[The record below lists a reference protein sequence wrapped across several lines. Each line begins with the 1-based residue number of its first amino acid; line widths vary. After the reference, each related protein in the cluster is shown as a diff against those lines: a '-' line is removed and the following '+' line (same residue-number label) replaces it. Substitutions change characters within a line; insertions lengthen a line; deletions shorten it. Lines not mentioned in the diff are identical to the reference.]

1 MSRENV
7 VQFHDRDRSV
17 KLRALALF
25 LFIGL
30 MWFVRGID
38 AFLPAGFSS
47 AGVGIVPRS
56 SGGLEGIVITPFVH
70 ASWEHLIANTIPL
83 AVLGALILLRGLAE
97 FLFALIT
104 SAFISGAGTWLFG
117 EGHAQHVGASGI
129 VLGFIG
135 FLLFRSAF
143 DRRLSSLIMTII
155 VAGLYGTAV
164 GASLIPEEGI
174 SWSGHFFGFLGGFV
188 AARLRYRT
196 APKIYPG
203 EHPLAVLNMP
213 RMME

>member
-38 AFLPAGFSS
+38 AFLPVGFSS

-83 AVLGALILLRGLAE
+83 AGPRAPLFLPGPAGIFFSPVSPPVLSRAGPS
-97 FLFALIT
+97 LFCA
-104 SAFISGAGTWLFG
+104 
-117 EGHAQHVGASGI
+117 GHA
-129 VLGFIG
+129 
-135 FLLFRSAF
+135 
-143 DRRLSSLIMTII
+143 
-155 VAGLYGTAV
+155 
-164 GASLIPEEGI
+164 P
-174 SWSGHFFGFLGGFV
+174 
-188 AARLRYRT
+188 
-196 APKIYPG
+196 
-203 EHPLAVLNMP
+203 
-213 RMME
+213 

>member
-30 MWFVRGID
+30 MWF
-38 AFLPAGFSS
+38 
-47 AGVGIVPRS
+47 
-56 SGGLEGIVITPFVH
+56 
-70 ASWEHLIANTIPL
+70 
-83 AVLGALILLRGLAE
+83 
-97 FLFALIT
+97 
-104 SAFISGAGTWLFG
+104 
-117 EGHAQHVGASGI
+117 
-129 VLGFIG
+129 
-135 FLLFRSAF
+135 
-143 DRRLSSLIMTII
+143 DRRLSSLIITII

-164 GASLIPEEGI
+164 GTSLIPEEGI

>member
-1 MSRENV
+1 MS
-7 VQFHDRDRSV
+7 ST
-17 KLRALALF
+17 
-25 LFIGL
+25 GT
-30 MWFVRGID
+30 
-38 AFLPAGFSS
+38 ST
-47 AGVGIVPRS
+47 
-56 SGGLEGIVITPFVH
+56 SGEEH
-70 ASWEHLIANTIPL
+70 AND
-83 AVLGALILLRGLAE
+83 
-97 FLFALIT
+97 F
-104 SAFISGAGTWLFG
+104 
-117 EGHAQHVGASGI
+117 GASVI
-129 VLGFIG
+129 VLGFIA

-143 DRRLSSLIMTII
+143 DRRLSSLIITII

-164 GASLIPEEGI
+164 GTSLIPEEGI